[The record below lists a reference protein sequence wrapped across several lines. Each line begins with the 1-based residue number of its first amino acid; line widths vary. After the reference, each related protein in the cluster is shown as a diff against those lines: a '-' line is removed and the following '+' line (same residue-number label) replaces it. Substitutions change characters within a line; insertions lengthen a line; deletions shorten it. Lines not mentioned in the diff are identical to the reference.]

1 MHNSDRRRWL
11 LYAAGAAAAAG
22 AGVAVGIW
30 RTTPAPLTVG
40 AGTGL
45 LAYLQSDDLRT
56 PSQTPFK
63 WKATGKKPLLV
74 NFWATWCPPCIEEM
88 PDLERIYQQNCASS
102 VVGIAID
109 NAASVQTFL
118 RTTPVSYP
126 IILAG
131 LESSALMRSLGNTS
145 GALPFTVLVSPQGE
159 VGFRKL
165 GKTSFEELSAL
176 ICK

>member
-11 LYAAGAAAAAG
+11 LYAVGAAAAAG
-22 AGVAVGIW
+22 AGVALGIW
-30 RTTPAPLTVG
+30 RTTPVQPAAG
-40 AGTGL
+40 AGTQL
-45 LAYLQSDDLRT
+45 LAYLQSDGLQT

-63 WKATGKKPLLV
+63 WKVTGKRPLLV
-74 NFWATWCPPCIEEM
+74 NFWATWCPPCVEEM

-109 NAASVQTFL
+109 NAANVQAFL
-118 RTTPVSYP
+118 RSTPVNYP

-145 GALPFTVLVSPQGE
+145 GGLPFTVLVSPHGE
-159 VGFRKL
+159 VGFRKM
-165 GKTSFEELSAL
+165 GKTSFDELSAL